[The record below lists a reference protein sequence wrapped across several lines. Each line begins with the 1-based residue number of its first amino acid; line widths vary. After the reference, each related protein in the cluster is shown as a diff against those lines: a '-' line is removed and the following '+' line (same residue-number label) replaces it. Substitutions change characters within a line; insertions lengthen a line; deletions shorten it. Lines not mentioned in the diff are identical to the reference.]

1 MLLLPS
7 ACCMSGQARIHKSI
21 PVFRGTEQSGN
32 PASLVLS
39 PGHLGG
45 FNSSVEHR
53 ANESCSRNIP
63 TPTTGL
69 FNGIV
74 RRSADARSWIREALV
89 PALLLAVIGAV
100 VPDTVSAQGICSRTD
115 GVENRIMMQL
125 KLIHGFD
132 GTCSDVTNTDLA
144 KLTYLELSGSFS
156 NEAVSSL
163 SRGDFAGLTGVKDLL
178 LWDQSDLRSL
188 PADVFEG
195 LENVEDMWI
204 KPSSI
209 QRISAGAFRGLSK
222 LKLLVIDNDEINE
235 PGEGQRLTN
244 LAPGAFEG
252 LTSLEMLII
261 SDHALNSLPLEELEA
276 LRPNPGSLKFYE
288 QRADDADPMLLRVTP
303 MALTIPA
310 GESKTYRIGLTT
322 SAQVYT
328 KVTFNVPEGLT
339 VSPTEVVFPYNHP
352 DWFRRHE
359 ITVTVAAG
367 TAPGTLTIT
376 HNNTMHNLH
385 ELDEPAPAV
394 TITVPGAVAQ
404 PTISIDDAS
413 GNEGETLD
421 FEVTLSKQTSQTV
434 TVEWDTRGGTATED
448 VDFTGDLGTLT
459 FLPNETSKTISITT
473 LEDEINDAGEQF
485 TVVLSNPSRATIA
498 DGSAVGTI
506 NNTDLIPVPEISITD
521 DRVTEGETLEFTV
534 TLDQTFSETVTVD
547 WATAAGSA
555 TEDADYTGD
564 SGRLTFAPN
573 EQSKTIEVVTLEDDQ
588 NEGSETLTVVLSG
601 ASNATIGDG
610 TGVGTIDNKV
620 PDPAISI
627 TDARASE
634 GDTLRFTVT
643 LDRTSTEVV
652 TVDWATSAVTATE
665 ETDYSGASGRIPFA
679 PNERS
684 KTIEVTTF
692 EDEENEVAETFTVE
706 LSNATN
712 ATISDASGT
721 GTIDNKVPDPEIS
734 ISDASASEG
743 ETLRFHV
750 TLNRESTSTVTVN
763 WTTTAG
769 TATEDT
775 DYDADNG
782 TLTFNPG
789 DTSKT
794 IEVTTIEDEENE
806 VAETF
811 TVDLSNA
818 TNATITDA
826 SGTGTINNKVPD
838 PEISISDASASEGET
853 LRFHVTLN
861 RESTNTVTVNWTTTA
876 GTATEDT
883 DYDADNGTLTFN
895 PGDTSKTIEVTT
907 IEDEENEVAETFTV
921 DLSSATNATI
931 TDASGT
937 GTINNTEPDPEIS
950 ITDARASEGET
961 LRFHVTLNRESTSTV
976 TVNWTTTAGTATED
990 TDYDADN
997 GTLTFNPTETSK
1009 TIEVTTIEDEENEV
1023 AETFTVDLS
1032 SATNATITDASGTG
1046 TIDNTEPDPEISITD
1061 ARASEGETLRFHVT
1075 LNRVSTSTVTVNW
1088 KTTAGTAT
1096 EDSDYDADNGTLTF
1110 NPTETSKTIEVTTI
1124 EDEEN
1129 EVAETFTVD
1138 LSSATNATITDD
1150 SGTGTI
1156 DNTNSDPA
1164 ISISDARSSEGE
1176 TLRFTV
1182 TLDKISTNTVTVDWT
1197 TTAGTATEDVDYNS
1211 GSGQLSF
1218 LPTES
1223 SKTIE
1228 VTAIND
1234 ELDEA
1239 LETFTVDL
1247 SNPSNATVS
1256 DGTATGIIDNTEF
1269 VPPPE
1274 PGLSIADARGVEGGT
1289 LIFQVTLNQV
1299 YTNTVT
1305 VDWET
1310 REGTA
1315 TEDTDYVGAS
1325 GQLSFLPGD
1334 GIIAIPVLTIDD
1346 DHHDD
1351 GETFAVV
1358 LSNAS
1363 GAPIVN
1369 GTATGTIDN
1378 QDVVPGNWIGRF
1390 GQAVGELVVKA
1401 VQVRMQPPRPPGVVG
1416 RIGGHTIQSE
1426 DTSSHKRD
1434 NDETTRLYGRDPV
1447 LQTDPEKF
1455 DRYSFSDPE
1464 VVPAYIPSD
1473 MSFVLTSESADGEG
1487 LISVW
1492 GQGSWSGFKDADVI
1506 DGKATTFMFGIDER
1520 KGKWLAGMAIGRSS
1534 GEGGW
1539 YGRDGGMGSVSMTL
1553 TGVYPYI
1560 GYNMSEQISIWGVA
1574 GYASGDLQVV
1584 TPGDQTYDT
1593 DVSLAMAAAGTR
1605 IEIMQSNGAPG
1616 PTIAVLADGMVTSM
1630 KSGAVPGLSATD
1642 GQRSRLRLGLEGRW
1656 TFIQDGSIFEPRLEV
1671 SARHDGGDGENGLG
1685 IEVGGGLAY
1694 SNAADTLIVDI
1705 SGRSLVMNRNSRF
1718 REWGVSA
1725 SVRYDPR
1732 PETDR
1737 GLSVSLSQTT
1747 GTGPAGSADELMTA
1761 TAIEDISGG
1770 SATRAGSMHAKAGY
1784 GLPAFGG
1791 SMTGIPWVGYD
1802 MSNDTNDVRLGWRL
1816 KPARRTKGSF
1826 ELNTEVQRRAEAE
1839 DTEAKY
1845 QYGFQIITRW

>member
-1 MLLLPS
+1 MDHKIRAAPSGVRQSVLCLFPKIGIIARIKSVFLLPS
-7 ACCMSGQARIHKSI
+7 ACCVGGQAWLPKTI

-39 PGHLGG
+39 PGHLGS
-45 FNSSVEHR
+45 FNSCVEHR
-53 ANESCSRNIP
+53 ANESCSWNIP

-69 FNGIV
+69 FKRIV
-74 RRSADARSWIREALV
+74 RRSAEARSWIRDALGS
-89 PALLLAVIGAV
+89 ALLLAVIAAA
-100 VPDTVSAQGICSRTD
+100 VPDAASAQGICSRAD

-132 GTCSDVTNTDLA
+132 GTCSDVTDTDLA
-144 KLTYLELSGSFS
+144 KLTYLELSGSSS

-163 SRGDFAGLTGVKDLL
+163 SRGDFAGLTGVKELL

-222 LKLLVIDNDEINE
+222 LKLLVIDNDETNE

-288 QRADDADPMLLRVTP
+288 QRADHADPMLLRVTP

-310 GESKTYRIGLTT
+310 GESKTYRIGLST

-385 ELDEPAPAV
+385 VLDEPAPAV
-394 TITVPGAVAQ
+394 TITVPGAVSQ
-404 PTISIDDAS
+404 PAISIDDAS
-413 GNEGETLD
+413 GDEGETLE
-421 FEVTLSKQTSQTV
+421 FEVTLSKQSSQTV

-459 FLPNETSKTISITT
+459 FLPNETSKTISIDTI
-473 LEDEINDAGEQF
+473 EDEINDAGEQF

-534 TLDQTFSETVTVD
+534 TLDQAFSETVTVD

-555 TEDADYTGD
+555 TEDTDYTGD

-665 ETDYSGASGRIPFA
+665 DTDYSGASGRIPFA

-750 TLNRESTSTVTVN
+750 TLNRESSNTVTVN
-763 WTTTAG
+763 WNTTAG

-789 DTSKT
+789 VTSKS
-794 IEVTTIEDEENE
+794 IEVTTIEDQENE

-811 TVDLSNA
+811 TVDLSSP

-826 SGTGTINNKVPD
+826 SGTGTID
-838 PEISISDASASEGET
+838 
-853 LRFHVTLN
+853 
-861 RESTNTVTVNWTTTA
+861 
-876 GTATEDT
+876 
-883 DYDADNGTLTFN
+883 
-895 PGDTSKTIEVTT
+895 
-907 IEDEENEVAETFTV
+907 
-921 DLSSATNATI
+921 
-931 TDASGT
+931 
-937 GTINNTEPDPEIS
+937 NTEPDPEIS

-990 TDYDADN
+990 TDYDAGN
-997 GTLTFNPTETSK
+997 GTLTFIPGVTSK
-1009 TIEVTTIEDEENEV
+1009 TIEVMTIEDEENEV

-1046 TIDNTEPDPEISITD
+1046 TIDS
-1061 ARASEGETLRFHVT
+1061 
-1075 LNRVSTSTVTVNW
+1075 
-1088 KTTAGTAT
+1088 
-1096 EDSDYDADNGTLTF
+1096 
-1110 NPTETSKTIEVTTI
+1110 
-1124 EDEEN
+1124 
-1129 EVAETFTVD
+1129 
-1138 LSSATNATITDD
+1138 
-1150 SGTGTI
+1150 
-1156 DNTNSDPA
+1156 TNSDPG
-1164 ISISDARSSEGE
+1164 ISISDARASEGE

-1182 TLDKISTNTVTVDWT
+1182 TLDKTSTSTVTVDWT
-1197 TTAGTATEDVDYNS
+1197 TTEGTATEDVDYNS

-1218 LPTES
+1218 LPTER

-1234 ELDEA
+1234 EIDEG

-1247 SNPSNATVS
+1247 SNPSNATVA

-1289 LIFQVTLNQV
+1289 LIFQVILNQV

-1334 GIIAIPVLTIDD
+1334 GIMAIPVLTIDD

-1401 VQVRMQPPRPPGVVG
+1401 VQVRMQPPRPPGVAG

-1487 LISVW
+1487 IISVW

-1520 KGKWLAGMAIGRSS
+1520 KGKWLAGMAVGRSS

-1539 YGRDGGMGSVSMTL
+1539 YGRDDRMGSLSLSL

-1574 GYASGDLQVV
+1574 GYGSGDLQVV
-1584 TPGDQTYDT
+1584 TPGDQTYNT

-1605 IEIMQSNGAPG
+1605 IELLQNKTAPG
-1616 PTIAVLADGMVTSM
+1616 PMIAVLADGMVTSM

-1642 GQRSRLRLGLEGRW
+1642 GKRSRLRLGLESRW
-1656 TFIQDGSIFEPRLEV
+1656 TFIQDGSTFEPRLEA

-1685 IEVGGGLAY
+1685 LEIGGGLAY
-1694 SNAADTLIVDI
+1694 SNADDTLIVDI

-1770 SATRAGSMHAKAGY
+1770 SATRASSMHAKAGY

-1826 ELNTEVQRRAEAE
+1826 EFNTEVQRRAEAE

-1845 QYGFQIITRW
+1845 QYGFQIISRW